1 MSPPNLF
8 FVCRIILT
16 VLTLLLFHMNFRS
29 SLLVSGK
36 KKKKKS
42 ARIFIG
48 NFVLISFFFSFF
60 FFLVMLHSMGD
71 LSFLTR
77 DQTCIPC
84 SRSLV
89 S

>member
-36 KKKKKS
+36 KKKKS

-48 NFVLISFFFSFF
+48 NFVLISFFFY
-60 FFLVMLHSMGD
+60 FFLFWSCCTVWG
-71 LSFLTR
+71 
-77 DQTCIPC
+77 I
-84 SRSLV
+84 LV